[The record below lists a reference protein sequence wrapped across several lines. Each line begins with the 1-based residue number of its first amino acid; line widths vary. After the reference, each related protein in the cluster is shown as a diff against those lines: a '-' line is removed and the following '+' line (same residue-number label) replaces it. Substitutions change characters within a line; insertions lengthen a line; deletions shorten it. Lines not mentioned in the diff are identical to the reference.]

1 MREKCV
7 STLNSKSSKP
17 SLPRMLRMAGGQV
30 EIVESE
36 ATQTNFLTQTKRI
49 IPMIKRTEGFSNNRW
64 KMILMVPGLYVM
76 LFCQFSTQVQISH
89 LLFYFQ
95 DITIG
100 GDVQRLTDEVIQSVE
115 VIAEEL
121 PDKTMVVIVRNS
133 KFVNDIIQII

>member
-1 MREKCV
+1 MRDKCV

-76 LFCQFSTQVQISH
+76 LFC
-89 LLFYFQ
+89 
-95 DITIG
+95 
-100 GDVQRLTDEVIQSVE
+100 
-115 VIAEEL
+115 
-121 PDKTMVVIVRNS
+121 
-133 KFVNDIIQII
+133 